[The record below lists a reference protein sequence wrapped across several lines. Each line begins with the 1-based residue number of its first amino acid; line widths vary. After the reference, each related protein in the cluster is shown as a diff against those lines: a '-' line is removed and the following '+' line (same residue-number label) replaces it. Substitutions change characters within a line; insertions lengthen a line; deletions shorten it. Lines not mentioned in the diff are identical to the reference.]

1 MLARQLAEASDYDG
15 LVAAIRMRVEELQ
28 ISRETINEVAG
39 LPAGYSGKILGLKQ
53 RRRLGMISLGPIL
66 GALGIKLVVVE
77 DEQAL
82 KLVRGRFKKRN
93 ENLVRCPRKAGP
105 DA

>member
-39 LPAGYSGKILGLKQ
+39 LPAGYSGKILGLT
-53 RRRLGMISLGPIL
+53 RISHTTDGLCDG
-66 GALGIKLVVVE
+66 
-77 DEQAL
+77 
-82 KLVRGRFKKRN
+82 
-93 ENLVRCPRKAGP
+93 
-105 DA
+105 